1 MLIKIIPPSLR
12 GVKPFLSK
20 YQHSHNLFPQRQKE
34 NNDRFGCIPSCRGRR
49 SHRSSRF
56 GISLALR
63 ANITAQ
69 RAISRCQRQHIT
81 ATLRILQR
89 RPRRHITRAPREYHC
104 ATRNITLPKATYHCN
119 APRCPDG
126 GRGTAPPRKSQPVNN
141 RTSPLLRIP
150 ITSKACME
158 SRRSLVWN
166 PQLVAVWNH
175 AKGVYGIIPQGCI
188 FLASK
193 SRARIKS
200 RGQPLSRLPLIHP
213 PSGNVIITYA
223 RIRQTLVVLTNSNG
237 CPLLGASNVI
247 DALKPGTVV
256 ERHLTNA

>member
-1 MLIKIIPPSLR
+1 MDPPRKCRS
-12 GVKPFLSK
+12 
-20 YQHSHNLFPQRQKE
+20 RQ
-34 NNDRFGCIPSCRGRR
+34 PP
-49 SHRSSRF
+49 
-56 GISLALR
+56 
-63 ANITAQ
+63 
-69 RAISRCQRQHIT
+69 
-81 ATLRILQR
+81 LRILQR

-119 APRCPDG
+119 APRCPGG
-126 GRGTAPPRKSQPVNN
+126 GRGMDPPRKSQPVNN